1 VKEHIMRKLVI
12 SSDMFTWDKMERKFV
27 AESSCLE
34 AHMDRLGHD
43 RLNYVNSE
51 WGFHMQSVR
60 TGTEIWFRRDREQR
74 GYNRELQA
82 VIFTAQALPGVQ
94 VVVFN
99 D

>member
-1 VKEHIMRKLVI
+1 MRKLVI
-12 SSDMFTWDKMERKFV
+12 SSDMFTWDKTSRKFV

-34 AHMDRLGHD
+34 AEMDRLGHNL
-43 RLNYVNSE
+43 LNYVNSE

-60 TGTEIWFRRDREQR
+60 TGAQVWFRRDHEQR
-74 GYNRELQA
+74 GVDRELQA

-94 VVVFN
+94 VVVLN